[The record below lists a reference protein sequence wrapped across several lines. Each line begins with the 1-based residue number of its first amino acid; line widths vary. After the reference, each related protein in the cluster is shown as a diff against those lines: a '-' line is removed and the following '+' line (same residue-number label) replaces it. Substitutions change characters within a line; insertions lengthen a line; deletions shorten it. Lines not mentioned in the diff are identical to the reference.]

1 MHVQAHARVGSALVA
16 TLTAMLLIA
25 VALPASAS
33 DTTTT
38 FEVTGGGL
46 SVTAPTSAS
55 LGQVANDGTSSVA
68 LGAVE
73 ALDERGLL
81 TAAYTTSVTSSE
93 FATTVTNADLTTTVV
108 NFGNANVTYTS
119 PAAVVGTGIVTC
131 NGTGT
136 AQGLDASRTAMAATL
151 ASGTSSCGW
160 NPTITVT
167 PPTSAVVGTYT
178 GTVTHSVI

>member
-1 MHVQAHARVGSALVA
+1 MHVQARAHVGSALVA
-16 TLTAMLLIA
+16 SLTAILLVA
-25 VALPASAS
+25 VALPAGAA
-33 DTTTT
+33 DTATT
-38 FEVTGGGL
+38 FEITGGGL
-46 SVTAPTSAS
+46 SVTAPASAN
-55 LGQVANDGTSSVA
+55 LGQVANDGTSSVT

-81 TAAYTTSVTSSE
+81 TAAYTTSVTSTP
-93 FATTVTNADLTTTVV
+93 FTATVDATAVE
-108 NFGNANVTYTS
+108 FGNENVTYTS

-167 PPTSAVVGTYT
+167 PPASAVAGTYS